1 MKKRIK
7 PLFRRSEG
15 HRYKKL
21 GFKWRKSGGLQNK
34 LRRYF
39 KGKGNIPSIGYGAQK
54 EVRGLHPSGYRE
66 VIVFN
71 PLELNDV
78 TQEIQG
84 IRICSSVGFKKR
96 IIIRERAKELNLKVL
111 N

>member
-1 MKKRIK
+1 MKKRRK

-21 GFKWRKSGGLQNK
+21 GYKWRKSGGLQNK

-39 KGKGNIPSIGYGAQK
+39 KGKGNIPSIGYGTK
-54 EVRGLHPSGYRE
+54 RGIRGLHPSGYRE

-71 PLELNDV
+71 PSELNGINPE
-78 TQEIQG
+78 TQG
-84 IRICSSVGFKKR
+84 IRISSSVGFKKR
-96 IIIRERAKELNLKVL
+96 NIIMERAKELSLKVL